1 MNEASTRTRGAIVAP
16 PDRTAE
22 YQTFRVR
29 PCREELDLVQYP
41 DQSLTAQNRILRAA
55 GQAAYCLGLIR
66 RF

>member
-29 PCREELDLVQYP
+29 PCREELDVVQYP
-41 DQSLTAQNRILRAA
+41 DQRLTAQNRI
-55 GQAAYCLGLIR
+55 
-66 RF
+66 